1 MWTFRARAGKAAAP
15 LPSPRSRR
23 GASCLAEKPGVC
35 PLALRGSLGPCP
47 DPAPDSCR
55 EDGDC
60 EDAQKCCSVGCRN
73 ACREPEEDVCRL
85 PRDPGPCKAFRTRTF
100 YNVTSK
106 ACERFQY
113 GGCGGNKNNFV
124 NPELCLRTSL
134 CLRTEKPGSCPVFP
148 AYVREPCE
156 KLCKHDQDCLGAL
169 KCCSMMCSMVCLRPF
184 PGERGACTWRPACS
198 RTRQP
203 CPLHSPPAPQ

>member
-1 MWTFRARAGKAAAP
+1 MQPGARL
-15 LPSPRSRR
+15 LPV
-23 GASCLAEKPGVC
+23 GL
-35 PLALRGSLGPCP
+35 LALW
-47 DPAPDSCR
+47 
-55 EDGDC
+55 
-60 EDAQKCCSVGCRN
+60 AQRTPLS
-73 ACREPEEDVCRL
+73 AQDHPDVCRL

-124 NPELCLRTSL
+124 NPELCLRT
-134 CLRTEKPGSCPVFP
+134 CQRPGGEKPGSCPVFP

-184 PGERGACTWRPACS
+184 PDEP
-198 RTRQP
+198 QP
-203 CPLHSPPAPQ
+203 